1 MKNWFEMMSSWL
13 SSWNHDDAVVEEKR
27 FSESEQER
35 RLREM
40 QERGRML
47 FIP

>member
-13 SSWNHDDAVVEEKR
+13 SSWTHGDAVVESKTV
-27 FSESEQER
+27 SESEQER

>member
-13 SSWNHDDAVVEEKR
+13 SSWNHSDAIVESKAV
-27 FSESEQER
+27 SESEQER